1 MGTLQ
6 WKRVDGGALRTRRRS
21 DGGGSLWEGS
31 LLFSRLGG
39 SGNVVSS
46 PSEVRARAPTKN
58 EFGSLLRV
66 YTLEALILII
76 LYYMFYARNLKRK
89 QNLAHCA

>member
-1 MGTLQ
+1 MGRISPLQ
-6 WKRVDGGALRTRRRS
+6 PTR
-21 DGGGSLWEGS
+21 GLWERRELPQRGP
-31 LLFSRLGG
+31 GQ
-39 SGNVVSS
+39 S
-46 PSEVRARAPTKN
+46 PDQKRI
-58 EFGSLLRV
+58 GSLLRV